1 MNINELTVIIK
12 HIKKT
17 SPCPSCKK
25 LYNIQDISILASTKH
40 ECLLEMRCK
49 YCKKTSLSDI
59 VATPINR
66 KSKSPQDTE
75 VPLINQVIRN
85 GITNDDILDTK
96 NFLNK
101 FDGNFK
107 KLFFK

>member
-1 MNINELTVIIK
+1 MNINELTAIIK
-12 HIKKT
+12 HIKKN

-25 LYNIQDISILASTKH
+25 LYGIQDISILASTRH
-40 ECLLEMRCK
+40 ECLLEMKRK
-49 YCKKTSLSDI
+49 YCKKVSLSDI
-59 VATPINR
+59 VATPVN
-66 KSKSPQDTE
+66 KKGSFKEND
-75 VPLINQVIRN
+75 VPLINQVIKN

-96 NFLNK
+96 NFLNH

>member
-1 MNINELTVIIK
+1 MNLNELLVIVR
-12 HIKKT
+12 HIKKS
-17 SPCPSCKK
+17 SPCPSCNRP
-25 LYNIQDISILASTKH
+25 YRQQDISILASTKY
-40 ECLLEMRCK
+40 ECLVEMRCR

-59 VATPINR
+59 VATPRER
-66 KSKSPQDTE
+66 KPGEKIQNE

-85 GITNDDILDTK
+85 GITENDVLDIK
-96 NFLNK
+96 NAMKN

>member
-1 MNINELTVIIK
+1 MNINELTTIIK

-17 SPCPSCKK
+17 SPCPGCKK
-25 LYNIQDISILASTKH
+25 LYNIQDISVLASTKH
-40 ECLLEMRCK
+40 ECLLEMKCK

-59 VATPINR
+59 VATPVNR
-66 KSKSPQDTE
+66 KKGKVDTE

-85 GITNDDILDTK
+85 GITDDDILDTK